1 MPYIKFNDVND
12 AQAYENACAYADE
25 IGLLPVVVMTDTGKV
40 FSTMAQLSQDGL
52 YFESDSFNNS
62 FNNCKWGKVVA
73 WALED
78 NPIKVA
84 EPADPIQQI
93 IDWFKAAKPEPTEK
107 DKATQLGA
115 HFEEVAE
122 MMMALDANY
131 EAVQRVS
138 QDCYKSEDVFHNSY
152 GGELTF
158 PADWKEQLLDA
169 CGDQIVTAVGFCYM
183 MGWDIRGAL
192 AEIIRS
198 NNSKFVD
205 GKPIKNKHGKI
216 MKGENYT
223 TPNLKAFLNDGA

>member
-1 MPYIKFNDVND
+1 MPYIKLNDVND
-12 AQAYENACAYADE
+12 AQAYETACIYADE
-25 IGLLPVVVMTDTGKV
+25 FGLLPVVVLTDTSKV
-40 FSTMAQLSQDGL
+40 FSTMAQLSNGKV
-52 YFESDSFNNS
+52 YFESDSFKDP
-62 FNNCKWGKVVA
+62 KWGKVVA
-73 WALED
+73 WSLED
-78 NPIKVA
+78 KPTLA
-84 EPADPIQQI
+84 TGSLDPIEQI
-93 IDWFKAAKPEPTEK
+93 LDWFKTAKPNPTEK

-131 EAVQRVS
+131 EAVQLVS
-138 QDCYKSEDVFHNSY
+138 QDCYKSDDLFHNSY
-152 GGELTF
+152 GDELAF
-158 PADWKEQLLDA
+158 PVDWKEQLLDA

-205 GKPIKNKHGKI
+205 GKAIKNENGKI

-223 TPNLKAFLNDGA
+223 PPNLKEFLN

>member
-12 AQAYENACAYADE
+12 AQAYENACNYADE
-25 IGLLPVVVMTDTGKV
+25 IGLLSVVVLTDTGKV
-40 FSTMAQLSQDGL
+40 FSTMAQLSNGEV
-52 YFESDSFNNS
+52 YFESDHFSNP
-62 FNNCKWGKVVA
+62 KWGKVTA
-73 WALED
+73 WVLED
-78 NPIKVA
+78 NPAVVA
-84 EPADPIQQI
+84 GPVDPIQQI
-93 IDWFKAAKPEPTEK
+93 LDWFKTAKPNPTEK

-122 MMMALDANY
+122 MMMALDANH

-152 GGELTF
+152 GDELTF
-158 PADWKEQLLDA
+158 PVDWKEQLLDA

-205 GKPIKNKHGKI
+205 GKAIKNEHGKI

-223 TPNLKAFLNDGA
+223 PPNLKAFLNDGE